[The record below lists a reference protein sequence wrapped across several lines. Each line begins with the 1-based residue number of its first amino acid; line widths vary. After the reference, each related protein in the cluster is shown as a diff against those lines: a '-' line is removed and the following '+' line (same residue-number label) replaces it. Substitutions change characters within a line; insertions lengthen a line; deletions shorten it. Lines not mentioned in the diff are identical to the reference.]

1 MANFFDKFQKTKTV
15 TPVIF
20 AVDAS
25 GSMTGERIQAV
36 NKAIKSLV
44 GKLDEANYL
53 SDSLIEYSVLRLR
66 NCILCR

>member
-1 MANFFDKFQKTKTV
+1 MANFFDKFKKTKTV

-36 NKAIKSLV
+36 NNAIKGLV
-44 GKLDEANYL
+44 DKLAEANN
-53 SDSLIEYSVLRLR
+53 SSESLLEY
-66 NCILCR
+66 I